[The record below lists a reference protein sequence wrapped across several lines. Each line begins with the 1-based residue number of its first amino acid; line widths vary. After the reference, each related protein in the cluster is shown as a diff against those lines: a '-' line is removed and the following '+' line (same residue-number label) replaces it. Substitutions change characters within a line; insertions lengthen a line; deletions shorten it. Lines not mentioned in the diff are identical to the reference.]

1 MKSFLISFIISV
13 IFLALTGW
21 IGLKAHVEAIWEFCF
36 MFHLIPY
43 GIAFGGGSVL
53 FILLYY
59 LILLLIITLLVKAII
74 KIVSVLRR

>member
-13 IFLALTGW
+13 VFLVLTGW
-21 IGLKAHVEAIWEFCF
+21 IGLKLHIEPIWEFCF

-43 GIAFGGGSVL
+43 GIAFGGGSVF

-59 LILLLIITLLVKAII
+59 LILLLVTTLLVKTII
-74 KIVSVLRR
+74 KIVSILRR